1 MNARIRKALVPVII
15 TLVLWLIPTPEGLP
29 PNAWKFFA
37 LFMGVISGLVLE
49 PIPIGL
55 VGFIG
60 ITIAVVLKLGPTP
73 GKNGLISSG
82 AAINWGLSGFSNS
95 TVWLIFVAFMFAAG
109 YEKTGLGRRVAL
121 FMVNKIGRSTIG
133 LGYAIVLAEVAL
145 APFMPSNTARSGGTL
160 FPVIRSI
167 PTMFNSLPDHEP
179 RKIGAYLS
187 WVALA
192 GTCLT
197 SSMFI
202 TGSVSNPL
210 SLSLLQNAGIANVSW
225 MQWYLGFLPV
235 GLILFALIPLLTY
248 WVYPPTQ
255 KGSDE
260 VPRWASGEL
269 KKMGA
274 PSKKEL
280 IMAATAFFALILWVG
295 GSYFDINATTT
306 ALLALIVLILTD
318 VLTWDDFLSA
328 KRGWDMLAW
337 VGTLVAMA
345 SGLKNTGFLA
355 WCGKKA
361 EVAMVGAD
369 PLAAVIVLVLA
380 YFFVHYFFAS
390 LTAHATALLTL
401 FVATGAA
408 IPGVDAAQLAL
419 LLCFSHGIMGIL
431 TPYGTG
437 PSPIWYG
444 AGYISSKAFWGL
456 GALFGTVFVSTLVL
470 VGIPWLRFIG

>member
-1 MNARIRKALVPVII
+1 
-15 TLVLWLIPTPEGLP
+15 
-29 PNAWKFFA
+29 
-37 LFMGVISGLVLE
+37 MGVISGLVLE
-49 PIPIGL
+49 PVPIGL

-60 ITIAVVLKLGPTP
+60 ISIAVVLKLGPLP
-73 GKNGLISSG
+73 GKNGLVSSG
-82 AAINWGLSGFSNS
+82 AAIDWGLSGFSNS

-133 LGYAIVLAEVAL
+133 LGYAIILAEVVL

-160 FPVIRSI
+160 YPVIRNI

-210 SLSLLQNAGIANVSW
+210 SLSLLQSVGIPNVSW

-260 VPRWASGEL
+260 VPRWARGEL
-269 KKMGA
+269 AQMGP
-274 PSKKEL
+274 PSKKEH
-280 IMAATAFFALILWVG
+280 IMAGTAFFALVLWVG

-306 ALLALIVLILTD
+306 ALLALIVLILTN

-345 SGLKNTGFLA
+345 GGLKNTGFLA
-355 WCGKKA
+355 WCGRKA
-361 EVAMVGAD
+361 EVAMLGAE
-369 PLAAVIVLVLA
+369 PLTAVIALLVV

-408 IPGVDAAQLAL
+408 IPGVNAVQLAL

-456 GALFGTVFVSTLVL
+456 GALFGIVFIGTLVI
-470 VGIPWLRFIG
+470 VGIPWLRFIS